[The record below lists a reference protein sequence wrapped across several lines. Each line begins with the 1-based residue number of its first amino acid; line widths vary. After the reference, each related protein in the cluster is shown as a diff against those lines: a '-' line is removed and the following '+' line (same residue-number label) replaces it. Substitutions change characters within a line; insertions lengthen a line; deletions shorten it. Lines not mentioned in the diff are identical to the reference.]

1 MSQGGVAD
9 FVTEDSETIS
19 VTVNG
24 MTGQLFL
31 AKDWENTRS
40 TLTWIDAERNFQF
53 TLWLLSTKPTYWI
66 LLRAYLWLKW
76 QRSELF
82 EKTDLS
88 LYFFSCN
95 LDLRVMLCWRV
106 WISFHPVE
114 NRFRRLSLLLCR
126 STSHCYDS
134 DRVVCPFIAVNHH
147 HNTALSKRAREKTF
161 LVRLK

>member
-1 MSQGGVAD
+1 MRGV
-9 FVTEDSETIS
+9 I
-19 VTVNG
+19 TVG
-24 MTGQLFL
+24 DIIYK
-31 AKDWENTRS
+31 A
-40 TLTWIDAERNFQF
+40 LTAIFGSFIAATVLLPAAIIF
-53 TLWLLSTKPTYWI
+53 T
-66 LLRAYLWLKW
+66 AYLIYILEYLNCIWG
-76 QRSELF
+76 ELF

-106 WISFHPVE
+106 WISFHPAE

-147 HNTALSKRAREKTF
+147 HNTALSKRAGEKTF

>member
-1 MSQGGVAD
+1 MRGV
-9 FVTEDSETIS
+9 I
-19 VTVNG
+19 TVG
-24 MTGQLFL
+24 DIIYK
-31 AKDWENTRS
+31 A
-40 TLTWIDAERNFQF
+40 LTDIFGSFIAATVLLPAAIIF
-53 TLWLLSTKPTYWI
+53 T
-66 LLRAYLWLKW
+66 AYLIYILEYLNCIWG
-76 QRSELF
+76 ELF
-82 EKTDLS
+82 EKTYLS

-95 LDLRVMLCWRV
+95 LDLRVMLCWHV

-147 HNTALSKRAREKTF
+147 HNTALSKRAGEKTF